1 MDITLRSIKNI
12 NQPHSQP
19 HRLMTMM
26 LSWGANIFRISYQI
40 YLDADTSRFTVVD
53 SNIYP
58 ETTRL
63 LNKQEKRQI
72 LDFINEYLY
81 EEGVKN
87 GKT

>member
-12 NQPHSQP
+12 NQPHSRP
-19 HRLMTMM
+19 HRLATLM
-26 LSWGANIFRISYQI
+26 LSWGVNIFRISYQI
-40 YLDADTSRFTVVD
+40 YIDDYGNLTIVD
-53 SNIYP
+53 SSIYP

-63 LNKQEKRQI
+63 LSKQEKRQI

-81 EEGVKN
+81 EEGAKN